1 MNIVIITTI
10 TTATTLF
17 TNWNMYRFGCE
28 VEPDFDAID
37 FLMSKPSTGHVEFIG
52 DGVVIDGKS
61 CFHRAPTPHRYT
73 VTFCSYV
80 EEIKSRISYAN
91 IEDDLNGNTD
101 DVNEPN
107 TEDRDQRNEFSI
119 HSTQDD
125 DDIHKSNKFL
135 KKQNSIDIIRNSNIP
150 RKEFS
155 TNDAQIDNEI
165 HKPNKFKK
173 QNSIEILR
181 NSKLRKYAHS
191 NSYQSID
198 ECSED
203 MPLNVDKK
211 PRKEFS
217 TNIPEISSEINKSN
231 RNFKKQNSVEIL
243 RNPGVKRYAYSHNYK
258 SMDEFSDDE
267 YPDDDHPKEY
277 VNKKEVRRGSL
288 ASAVSRSFD
297 EVRRGSL
304 ASTVVDGA
312 STVGAGCFT
321 VLVAHLF
328 MKKFV

>member
-1 MNIVIITTI
+1 
-10 TTATTLF
+10 
-17 TNWNMYRFGCE
+17 MYRFGCE

-37 FLMSKPSTGHVEFIG
+37 FLMSKPSTGHVDFIG
-52 DGVVIDGKS
+52 DGVVINGKS
-61 CFHRAPTPHRYT
+61 CFHRAPTPQKYT

-80 EEIKSRISYAN
+80 EEIKSSISYAS
-91 IEDDLNGNTD
+91 IEEDLNGNTD
-101 DVNEPN
+101 DINEPN

-119 HSTQDD
+119 HSTEDD
-125 DDIHKSNKFL
+125 NEIHKSNKFI
-135 KKQNSIDIIRNSNIP
+135 KKQNSIDIIRNSNIKSYASEDGNP

-155 TNDAQIDNEI
+155 TDNAQIDNEI
-165 HKPNKFKK
+165 HKSNKFIKK

-191 NSYQSID
+191 HNYESID
-198 ECSED
+198 EVLED
-203 MPLNVDKK
+203 MPSQNVDKNQ
-211 PRKEFS
+211 RKEFS
-217 TNIPEISSEINKSN
+217 THSPQISSEIHKSN
-231 RNFKKQNSVEIL
+231 KNFKKQNSVEIL

-258 SMDEFSDDE
+258 SMDELSDDE
-267 YPDDDHPKEY
+267 DPDDEHPKEY
-277 VNKKEVRRGSL
+277 VNKKELRRGSL
-288 ASAVSRSFD
+288 ASAISNASA

-304 ASTVVDGA
+304 ASVVDGA

>member
-1 MNIVIITTI
+1 
-10 TTATTLF
+10 
-17 TNWNMYRFGCE
+17 MYRFGCE

-37 FLMSKPSTGHVEFIG
+37 FLMSKPSTGHVDFIG
-52 DGVVIDGKS
+52 DGVVINGKS
-61 CFHRAPTPHRYT
+61 CFHRATTPQRYT
-73 VTFCSYV
+73 VTFSNYV
-80 EEIKSRISYAN
+80 EEIKSRISYAS
-91 IEDDLNGNTD
+91 IGEDLNDNTD
-101 DVNEPN
+101 DITEPN
-107 TEDRDQRNEFSI
+107 TEDSDHRNEYSI

-125 DDIHKSNKFL
+125 NEINKSNKFF
-135 KKQNSIDIIRNSNIP
+135 KKQNSIEILRNSNIKTYASEDGNT
-150 RKEFS
+150 RNELS
-155 TNDAQIDNEI
+155 TDNAQIDNEI
-165 HKPNKFKK
+165 HKSNKIIKK

-191 NSYQSID
+191 HNYKSIN

-203 MPLNVDKK
+203 MSQNVDRNQ
-211 PRKEFS
+211 RKECS
-217 TNIPEISSEINKSN
+217 THSPQISSEIHKSN
-231 RNFKKQNSVEIL
+231 KNIKKQNSVEIL

-258 SMDEFSDDE
+258 SMDECSDDE

-288 ASAVSRSFD
+288 ASAISNASA

-304 ASTVVDGA
+304 ASVVDGA